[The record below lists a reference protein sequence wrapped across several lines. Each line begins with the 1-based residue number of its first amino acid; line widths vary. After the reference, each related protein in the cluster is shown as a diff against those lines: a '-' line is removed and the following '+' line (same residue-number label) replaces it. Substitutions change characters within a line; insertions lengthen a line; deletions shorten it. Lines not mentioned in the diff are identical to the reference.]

1 MGAKS
6 GAEYIRNL
14 DSRNLDV
21 WIHGQKVEG
30 KISEHPAFKN
40 VIKSMAALYD
50 MQFNPDTQGEM
61 TFVENGERYG
71 MSFLVP
77 KSVEDLVRRR
87 KMMKRWADF
96 SGGMMGRSADY
107 LNSAVMA
114 IGQAPGYFA
123 QNDAR
128 FAENAKDYYEFART
142 NDISLTHTLINPQA
156 NRGVGASQQSDPYL
170 AARVVEKN
178 SEGVIIR
185 GARLLATQGPIT
197 DEILVF
203 PSTLLKGTDED
214 NPYSF
219 AFVIPCDTPGLR
231 FICRET
237 FDYGF
242 SHHDHPL
249 GSRFEEMD
257 AIVVFDDVIVPW
269 NRVFLLEN
277 AKLCNN
283 LHFGTHATHHMTH
296 QVLQK
301 NIAKAEFIL
310 GIVQSIIDTI
320 GISQF
325 QHVQEKAAEVILAVE
340 TMKAFV
346 RASEADAK
354 LDEFGMMTP
363 AWWPLNA
370 ARNIF
375 PRTYPRLIEIVQLL
389 GASGL
394 MAIPGEADMKS
405 PIEPDISKYLVAKN
419 APADDRLR
427 LFRLAWDASLSAFGS
442 RQVLYERYFF
452 GDPVRMYGN
461 VYQSYD
467 KQPFVDRVQE
477 FLHRTSDERVQ
488 ALR

>member
-1 MGAKS
+1 MGAKT
-6 GAEYIRNL
+6 GAEYIQRIDNR
-14 DSRNLDV
+14 SMDV
-21 WIHGQKVEG
+21 WIHGEKVKG
-30 KISEHPAFKN
+30 KISEHSAFSN
-40 VIKSMAALYD
+40 VVATMANLYD
-50 MQFNPDTQGEM
+50 MQHDLSIRDEM
-61 TFVENGERYG
+61 TYVEDGERYG

-77 KSVEDLVRRR
+77 KTQNDLVRRR

-107 LNSAVMA
+107 LNSAIMA
-114 IGQAPGYFA
+114 MGQAPSYFA
-123 QNDAR
+123 KNDER
-128 FAENAKDYYEFART
+128 FAKNAQAYYEYARK

-156 NRGVGASQQSDPYL
+156 NRGAGPSKQSDPYL
-170 AARVVEKN
+170 AARVVKKT
-178 SEGVIIR
+178 SEGVVIR

-203 PSTLLKGTDED
+203 PSTVVKGTEED
-214 NPYSF
+214 NPYSY
-219 AFVIPCDTPGLR
+219 AFVIPCDSPGLR

-242 SHHDHPL
+242 SHYDHPL

-257 AIVVFDDVIVPW
+257 AIVVFNDVLVPW
-269 NRVFLLEN
+269 NRVLLLED

-283 LHFGTHATHHMTH
+283 LHFGTHATQHMTH

-310 GIVQSIIDTI
+310 GIVENIINTI
-320 GISQF
+320 GIGQF

-346 RASEADAK
+346 RASEADAEI
-354 LDEFGMMTP
+354 DEYGMMTP

-375 PRTYPRLIEIVQLL
+375 PKTYPRLIEIVQLL

-394 MAIPGEADMKS
+394 MAIPSEVDMQS
-405 PIEPDISKYLVAKN
+405 GIGSDIEKYLVAKN
-419 APADDRLR
+419 ALADDRLR
-427 LFRLAWDASLSAFGS
+427 LFRLAWDATLSAFGS

-452 GDPVRMYGN
+452 GDPVRMYGA
-461 VYQSYD
+461 VYESYD
-467 KQPFVDRVQE
+467 KTDAVKRVQQFIRRE
-477 FLHRTSDERVQ
+477 D
-488 ALR
+488 